1 MMVSISSSLMPT
13 MASPRFSE
21 RRASR
26 SASCQLA
33 VACTDGGGTLGRVSG
48 LEDAGTD
55 EHTFGTQ
62 FHHERGIGRSG
73 HATGGEVD
81 DRQTTVVVHIL
92 GEIVRHGQ
100 LLGGLIH
107 LVVAQGDELADLLVH
122 GAHVAHGLDH
132 VAGAGSPLVRI
143 MEAPSEIR
151 RSASPRFFAPHTN
164 GTSNWFLSMWYTSSA
179 GLSTSD
185 SSM

>member
-1 MMVSISSSLMPT
+1 MVWISSSLMPT
-13 MASPRFSE
+13 MASPRFSD

-33 VACTDGGGTLGRVSG
+33 VACTMAAARLAGSPDLKMPEPTNTPSAPSSIMRAASAGVATPPAAKLTTGRRPLSCTYLARSYGTASCLAASYTSSSRRETSSRIC
-48 LEDAGTD
+48 L
-55 EHTFGTQ
+55 FM
-62 FHHERGIGRSG
+62 
-73 HATGGEVD
+73 
-81 DRQTTVVVHIL
+81 
-92 GEIVRHGQ
+92 VRMWRTAWMTSP
-100 LLGGLIH
+100 
-107 LVVAQGDELADLLVH
+107 VP
-122 GAHVAHGLDH
+122 
-132 VAGAGSPLVRI
+132 GSPLVRI
-143 MEAPSEIR
+143 MDAPSAIR